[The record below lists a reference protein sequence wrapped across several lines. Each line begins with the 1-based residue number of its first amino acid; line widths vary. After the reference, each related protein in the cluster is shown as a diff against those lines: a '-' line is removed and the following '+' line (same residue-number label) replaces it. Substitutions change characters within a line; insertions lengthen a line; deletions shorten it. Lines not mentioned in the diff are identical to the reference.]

1 MVKKIKIYK
10 NFNIKNKD
18 KNSIILIG
26 NFDGLHA
33 GHQKL
38 FKQAKKFKK
47 KLNLKL
53 GVITFD
59 PIPKMFF
66 DKKIK
71 NYRISN
77 FDQKVSYFE
86 KFNVDFLINKNFN
99 KTFSKVT
106 CSKFIEN
113 ILYKSLNVKY
123 IFVSNN
129 FRFGYKREGNVS
141 LLKSYQKK
149 YKYKLV
155 NPKPLII
162 KNKVI
167 SSTLIRKLIQN
178 GELNSA
184 NKILKRNWSIEGTV
198 EKGRMMGKKI
208 GFPTCN
214 IDIKNYILAKTGV
227 YAVKAKVKTRRKFY
241 KGIANLGYRPTFNQK
256 KLLLEVNLFNFS
268 GNLYNK
274 KLSVEFLK
282 FIRGEKKFNG
292 VEDLRN
298 QIKRDLLIAK
308 KVKWAKNI

>member
-1 MVKKIKIYK
+1 MVKKIKIYN
-10 NFNIKNKD
+10 NFKINIKD
-18 KNSIILIG
+18 KNSVILIG
-26 NFDGLHA
+26 NFDGLHS

-38 FKQAKKFKK
+38 FKQANKFKK

-86 KFNVDFLINKNFN
+86 KFGVDFLINKNFN
-99 KTFSKVT
+99 KRFSKIT
-106 CSKFIEN
+106 YNKFIEN
-113 ILYKSLNVKY
+113 ILYKRLKAKY

-129 FRFGYKREGNVS
+129 FRFGYKREGNVK
-141 LLKSYQKK
+141 LLKSYERKCK
-149 YKYKLV
+149 FKLI
-155 NPKPLII
+155 NPKPLKI
-162 KNKVI
+162 KKKII
-167 SSTLIRKLIQN
+167 SSTLIRKLIQK
-178 GELNSA
+178 GDLSIA
-184 NKILKRNWSIEGTV
+184 NQILKRKWSIEGIV

-214 IDIKNYILAKTGV
+214 IDIENYIIAKLGV
-227 YAVKAKVKTRRKFY
+227 YAVKVKIKNRRKIY
-241 KGIANLGYRPTFNQK
+241 NGIANLGYRPTFNQK
-256 KLLLEVNLFNFS
+256 KILLEVNLFNFS

-282 FIRGEKKFNG
+282 FIRGEKKFTG
-292 VEDLRN
+292 VDELRN
-298 QIKRDLLIAK
+298 QIKKDLFIAK
-308 KVKWAKNI
+308 KIK

>member
-1 MVKKIKIYK
+1 MVKKIKVYK
-10 NFNIKNKD
+10 NFKINNSY

-26 NFDGLHA
+26 NFDGLHS

-38 FKQAKKFKK
+38 FKQAEKFKK

-71 NYRISN
+71 NYRLSN

-86 KFNVDFLINKNFN
+86 KFNVDFLININFN
-99 KTFSKVT
+99 KKFSKIT
-106 CSKFIEN
+106 YKQFIEN
-113 ILYKSLNVKY
+113 ILFKSLKIKY

-129 FRFGYKREGNVS
+129 FRFGFKREGNVK
-141 LLKSYQKK
+141 LLKKFQKK
-149 YKYKLV
+149 YQYKLI

-162 KNKVI
+162 KNKII
-167 SSTLIRKLIQN
+167 SSTLIRKLLQN
-178 GELNSA
+178 GELSSA
-184 NKILKRNWSIEGTV
+184 NKILKRNWSIEGIV

-227 YAVKAKVKTRRKFY
+227 YAVKVNVKKNRKIY
-241 KGIANLGYRPTFNQK
+241 RGIANLGYRPTFNQK

-292 VEDLRN
+292 IDDLRN

-308 KVKWAKNI
+308 KVK